1 MKIKRIY
8 RLARRWKRKLQ
19 RGLWVLW
26 MPPAFACDLVSL
38 PFQCLPLPDS
48 SVRVIS
54 FLLVHAVIFA
64 AASKYWEDAA
74 AAAASYIVCSL
85 FSSLLAPEGE
95 PAIAYMQ
102 IELRSSLPTCLA
114 NLLRLSFLL
123 LLDLIILVCVC
134 ARFTLACVTA
144 CPKLCT
150 VSLIIAYIV
159 LGSA

>member
-1 MKIKRIY
+1 MKIKRVY

-19 RGLWVLW
+19 RGLWLLW
-26 MPPAFACDLVSL
+26 MPLALACDLVSL
-38 PFQCLPLPDS
+38 PFLCLPLPDS

-54 FLLVHAVIFA
+54 FLLVHAIIFA
-64 AASKYWEDAA
+64 AASKYWEGA
-74 AAAASYIVCSL
+74 AAAASDIVCSL

-95 PAIAYMQ
+95 PAIAYMK

-123 LLDLIILVCVC
+123 LIDLIILVCVC